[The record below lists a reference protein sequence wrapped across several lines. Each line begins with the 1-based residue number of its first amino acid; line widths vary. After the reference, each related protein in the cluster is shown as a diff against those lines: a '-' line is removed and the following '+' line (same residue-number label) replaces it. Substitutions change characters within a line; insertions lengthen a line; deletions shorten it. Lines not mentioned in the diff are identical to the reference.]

1 MDHDGSMFVVDA
13 DKTARDEIAERK
25 KRKRK
30 EKDKQKRKKA
40 YKVRELREV
49 QSFVDRMISMA
60 VLALGLLH
68 GRAIAGGNEFVAV
81 TLKLVVMLVILY
93 AVQRYALD
101 AATKSPL
108 YTRVWWKSLYRITA
122 LMQDYFV
129 SIVTYVLNATLFDG
143 MVRSNFNI
151 TEITRLFLVVA
162 TLVFMS
168 DVLPNIRAG
177 VWLNSDDRP

>member
-1 MDHDGSMFVVDA
+1 MFVVDDGDRA
-13 DKTARDEIAERK
+13 IRDAAE
-25 KRKRK
+25 KRKRRKQK
-30 EKDKQKRKKA
+30 EKKKKA

-68 GRAIAGGNEFVAV
+68 GRAIAGGNEFVVV

-101 AATKSPL
+101 SATKSPV

-122 LMQDYFV
+122 LMQGYFV
-129 SIVTYVLNATLFDG
+129 SIITYVLNETLFDG
-143 MVRSNFNI
+143 MIRAYFNL
-151 TEITRLFLVVA
+151 TEITRVFLIVA
-162 TLVFMS
+162 ALVFMS

-177 VWLNSDDRP
+177 VWFRCASTATTMGSD